1 MVNHNKTSMFDI
13 VNALFMGF
21 IILIMAYPFI
31 YMISISFSDTSYILQ
46 NKVSFFPRGFNINAY
61 TMIFGSPKIPRAYMN
76 TVIYTSVGAF
86 INVLF
91 TAVTAYPLSK
101 KGMIGRKYVMMLIIF
116 TMFFNG
122 GIIPNYILV
131 KNLGLIDS
139 IWAIVIPNAIWTYEL
154 LILKSFYENLASEI
168 YESAIIDG
176 ASEFRILFR
185 IFMPLAKPAIASIT
199 LFYAMRHWNS
209 FFIPMIYLNDLNKLP
224 LQVVLKEMLIQDT
237 AKASSNLSEYA
248 SLTPEALK
256 NATIV
261 ISTVPMLLLYPYIQ
275 RFFVKGIMLGAVK
288 G

>member
-46 NKVSFFPRGFNINAY
+46 NKVSFFPRGFKINAY